1 MQHES
6 HNYEDIAGAR
16 TVGLHCGPTGNA
28 AEFFFK
34 ERSVRGDQGTR
45 GRGGGLSTASTDAVA
60 FKGRMGNSDM
70 QIEPDSY
77 RCLVTGLE
85 NVAQS
90 ELKKRKGA
98 VKKNSER
105 SLFLSHDCDVVW
117 CVQIVKSPFF
127 VLFCFSRQKNK
138 QMEGVSWGGGKKN
151 EINKENQPPLNIKTM
166 AETNSRGVSLLRQQT
181 VGSRLP
187 TFDGRRSAVA
197 GAQQTDRQNA
207 FCLRTDTHT
216 HTLNSLSQGQQ
227 TSLSSPGRG
236 REEW

>member
-1 MQHES
+1 MPHES

-34 ERSVRGDQGTR
+34 ERSVRGNQGKR

-98 VKKNSER
+98 VKK
-105 SLFLSHDCDVVW
+105 L
-117 CVQIVKSPFF
+117 
-127 VLFCFSRQKNK
+127 
-138 QMEGVSWGGGKKN
+138 
-151 EINKENQPPLNIKTM
+151 
-166 AETNSRGVSLLRQQT
+166 
-181 VGSRLP
+181 
-187 TFDGRRSAVA
+187 
-197 GAQQTDRQNA
+197 
-207 FCLRTDTHT
+207 
-216 HTLNSLSQGQQ
+216 
-227 TSLSSPGRG
+227 
-236 REEW
+236 